1 MKRCLIALLVVL
13 FVTIASSYP
22 AASPFDTVTSSPVPA
37 VAWHPAEACQLDH
50 CG

>member
-1 MKRCLIALLVVL
+1 MRHYLIALLVVL
-13 FVTIASSYP
+13 FVSIAISYA
-22 AASPFDTVTSSPVPA
+22 AASPVNTVTSSPAPA